1 MRWHR
6 IIYFQDILH
15 YVGNGGRGGRVTHGM
30 SPALQVTQSSRRGT
44 SRHCTINVFN
54 VYNVAHKPSQHNN
67 CVSITISLTAN
78 SQKTFL
84 GFLSF
89 PVSYKLYISCVLTFL
104 PFTSYLFFYWQWI
117 WTKNGCE
124 EMMMINNLE
133 YMHLLVYIW
142 LICHYCHQVHST
154 FSNYFVKLKH
164 QHRGRPPK

>member
-1 MRWHR
+1 MAGVAAAWHTACHQR
-6 IIYFQDILH
+6 YRSRNAAAGELRD
-15 YVGNGGRGGRVTHGM
+15 T
-30 SPALQVTQSSRRGT
+30 ALLMYLMFTMLL
-44 SRHCTINVFN
+44 IN
-54 VYNVAHKPSQHNN
+54 HHEHNN

-78 SQKTFL
+78 NSQKPFL

-164 QHRGRPPK
+164 QHRGLTLK